1 MARGEPLV
9 CQHLENVSRA
19 ALEKY
24 QHFIRQYIRRRHGIY
39 ALYRRNKLHYVGLAS
54 NLTSRLRQHLRDR
67 HGHSWDRFSVYL
79 TIGDRHMKELES
91 LLIRIVQPRGNKQRG
106 RFPRSENLRRRLA
119 KDVLR
124 RQKIELYDLVGGR
137 SLVLLEPPA
146 DDESADRPPKL
157 AKYLGR
163 LNRRMLKA
171 TFKGELVRA
180 RVRRDGS
187 IRFRGKTYSSPSK
200 AAAKASGRR
209 TCNGWT
215 FWSYERAP
223 GDWVRLSEL
232 RR

>member
-9 CQHLENVSRA
+9 CQHLENVSRD

-24 QHFIRQYIRRRHGIY
+24 QRIIRLYIRRRPGIY
-39 ALYRRNKLHYVGLAS
+39 ALYRRNKLHYVGLAT

-67 HGHSWDRFSVYL
+67 HGNSWDRFSVYL

-91 LLIRIVQPRGNKQRG
+91 LLLRIVQPLGNKQRG
-106 RFPRSENLRRRLA
+106 HFPKSENLRRRLA
-119 KDVLR
+119 RDVRR
-124 RQKIELYDLVGGR
+124 RQKVELHDLVGGR
-137 SLVLLEPPA
+137 SLVLLEPRA

-163 LNRRMLKA
+163 LHRRILKS
-171 TFKGELVRA
+171 TFKGKLVRA

-187 IRFRGKTYSSPSK
+187 IRFRGKTCRTPSK

-232 RR
+232 RH